1 MLLLNELDGQYGAIS
16 LGVLVMRNTG
26 GASDAG
32 LAPAR
37 EALEASLRG
46 RYGTLSR
53 AELKALEP
61 MDAFVAYYKK
71 FGYTY
76 HVLPQLE
83 SVVKGRD
90 IPAVQPL
97 VAAMFMAELK
107 NMLLTAGHDLD
118 KVEQPMRLQVS
129 TGQETLVSLGGK
141 EAMTV
146 PGDLMVTDRSGVLSA
161 VLRGA
166 DARTAI
172 TGETQNVVY
181 TVYAPEGIEPALV
194 RAHLDDI
201 EAYVRLAAPDAVTE
215 VKDIY

>member
-1 MLLLNELDGQYGAIS
+1 MLLNELDGQYGDVS
-16 LGVLVMRNTG
+16 LGVLVMLNAG
-26 GASDAG
+26 GASDDG

-46 RYGTLSR
+46 HYGTRSR
-53 AELKALEP
+53 AELKALQP

-181 TVYAPEGIEPALV
+181 TVYAPAGIEPALV

-201 EAYVRLAAPDAVTE
+201 EAYVRLAAPGAVTE